1 MPILEL
7 YVAVLFI
14 VPDQYLMVIMNS
26 SIWCGVFIQPVMMEI
41 VSLYCPSLFFFFQL
55 VSGLLLSVK
64 TYAPHWFSG
73 LELLFPI
80 KKKKKKVPPNVFYFL
95 QFLFHLKYKSH

>member
-41 VSLYCPSLFFFFQL
+41 VRLYCPSLVFFQL

-80 KKKKKKVPPNVFYFL
+80 KKK
-95 QFLFHLKYKSH
+95 

>member
-41 VSLYCPSLFFFFQL
+41 VRLYCPSLVFFFLFFSSL
-55 VSGLLLSVK
+55 FLIYCFLLRL
-64 TYAPHWFSG
+64 YAPHWFSG

-80 KKKKKKVPPNVFYFL
+80 KNNNNNNNNNNKWYLLSN
-95 QFLFHLKYKSH
+95 